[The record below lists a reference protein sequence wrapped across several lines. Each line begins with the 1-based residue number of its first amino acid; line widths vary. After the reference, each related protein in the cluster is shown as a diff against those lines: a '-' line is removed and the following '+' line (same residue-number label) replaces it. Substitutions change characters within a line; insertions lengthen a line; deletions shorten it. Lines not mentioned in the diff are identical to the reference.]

1 MMQHQ
6 ALNLY
11 VNIWSSELGE
21 KVLLMA
27 FRWRHGTSETEG
39 VWQRWSRRSGDS
51 WRRLHA
57 SRPRFHVLF
66 LVFLKGLQTIMDH
79 TVMDLYMNLLDT
91 FSYPLENTAHSCF
104 VPIVFGS
111 QGRFGRTCSITPPSS
126 RRSTTPSGRHS
137 SSATGVVQLTGQPL
151 GKLRRSWST
160 HSMW

>member
-1 MMQHQ
+1 M
-6 ALNLY
+6 
-11 VNIWSSELGE
+11 GPR
-21 KVLLMA
+21 KRKA
-27 FRWRHGTSETEG
+27 FDRDEADEAETADEG
-39 VWQRWSRRSGDS
+39 FM
-51 WRRLHA
+51 HPA
-57 SRPRFHVLF
+57 PRFHVLF

-151 GKLRRSWST
+151 GKLRRS
-160 HSMW
+160 